1 MAESYSVKAILS
13 ATDNGFSSTL
23 KNALNTTESLA
34 DKIKSGFAFGV
45 LQGVGQQAFSAIT
58 NSARDLISEIGA
70 SNAAWKTFTANMEM
84 LGKSESEIKGVKK
97 ELQEFAEQTVY
108 SSSDMA
114 TTFAQLEAVGVKNTT
129 SLVKG
134 FGGLAAAAE
143 NPQQAM
149 KTLSTQATQ
158 MAAKPSVAW
167 ADFKLMLEQTPAGI
181 AAVAKE
187 MGMSTAE
194 MVANVQ
200 DGKVSTDEFFKAIE
214 KVGTSKSFTKLATE
228 YKTVGQAMDG
238 LKETVGNKLTPAFDV
253 LSSAGIKAISGIA
266 DKLGAIDAEGLADKV
281 SAMVDKAT
289 QYWNVLTDAFS
300 GTGGELME
308 AFNAIKSGL
317 SGVSGAFGEITSID
331 SFKSACESAAGAI
344 KTVADF
350 LEEHGESIG
359 KALPYVA
366 ALVIAFKGFKAV
378 STYVPGMVS
387 FAKSIAT
394 MAAGGISS
402 LAGKLFGIAGG
413 TKAAGEAGA
422 TSANQ
427 MLAAAKAFM
436 MIGAGVLMIAAGFAL
451 LAQSAIA
458 LSNAGGLAI
467 GVMFGLVAALAA
479 LSIGMMAMMKT
490 ITASPAQLA
499 QMSVA
504 MLAVG
509 ASILM
514 ISIGFALLAQ
524 SSIAL
529 ANAGGAA
536 IGVMAGMIVVIALL
550 AVGAVALGTAAASA
564 SYGLII
570 LTAVLTAIAGV
581 IVAIGVSTL
590 LAAAALAIVAAVL
603 PQICQY
609 GLEGAVAILA
619 LSAAMI
625 VFSVGASAAGVA
637 ALVLGYG
644 MAILAVSLAAVAVAV
659 TVLAS
664 GLLVI
669 AVSAMMVAAAI
680 TLVANALPLI
690 IQHSNAGSKALAVLS
705 LGLMAFGAGALV
717 AGAGAIVLGA
727 GLAVAAVGIA
737 AVGVAVTVLAS
748 GIMLMASACLLAAA
762 ALALISVVLPTL
774 TSYGKAGAEAI
785 LVLSAAMLVFG
796 AAAGVAGAGCTVLG
810 VGLAVVGAGITVIGV
825 GIATLAA
832 GVLTLSIS
840 AMAAAAAIALLALAL
855 PGLIKVA
862 AEGSAALLT
871 LSTGLI
877 SFAAATT
884 LAGAGCIVLGAG
896 LLVASAGFTTL
907 GGSLLVV
914 AGGML
919 VLVASLVLVNSS
931 MKSIAKNAKS
941 AESSLDS
948 MQNSVDLVESGLDAL
963 GDKAK
968 SAMKKLKNAFDDTA
982 DDAKKAG
989 KKVGTGFTD
998 GMKTGLAKAPLAAT
1012 KSVAQVNTALNA
1024 GRASAF
1030 MAGAYISQGF
1040 ASGMLSCL
1048 GTIQSAAARI
1058 AAAADKAVR
1067 AKAKIHSPSKVAAG
1081 LGSYW
1086 GEGFANGIDDM
1097 VKRVWDAAENLVS
1110 IPTVKTP
1117 DLAMA
1122 YGGEMSSDYR
1132 YYSESEYTIVVPFSV
1147 DGREFASAT
1156 AKYTQSELDKRQLR
1170 ESRKHGKV

>member
-13 ATDNGFSSTL
+13 AQDNGFSSTL

-34 DKIKSGFAFGV
+34 SKIKSGFAFGV

-58 NSARDLISEIGA
+58 NSARDLISEIGS

-167 ADFKLMLEQTPAGI
+167 QDFKLMLEQTPAGI

-194 MVANVQ
+194 LVANVQ
-200 DGKVSTDEFFKAIE
+200 DGKVATDEFFKAIE

-253 LSSAGIKAISGIA
+253 LSSAGIKAISSIS

-281 SAMVDKAT
+281 SAIVDKAT

-300 GTGGELME
+300 GTGGELSE

-317 SGVSGAFGEITSID
+317 SGVSGAFGKITSID
-331 SFKSACESAAGAI
+331 SFKSACEGVAGAI

-350 LEEHGESIG
+350 LEEHGEAIG

-378 STYVPGMVS
+378 STYAPGLAS
-387 FAKSIAT
+387 FGKSIAS

-436 MIGAGVLMIAAGFAL
+436 MIGAGVLMVAAGFAL

-479 LSIGMMAMMKT
+479 LTIGMMAMMKT

-514 ISIGFALLAQ
+514 ISIGFALMAQ
-524 SSIAL
+524 SAIAL

-536 IGVMAGMIVVIALL
+536 IGVMVGMVAVIALL
-550 AVGAVALGTAAASA
+550 AVGVVALGTAAGAA

-570 LTAVLTAIAGV
+570 LTAALTAIAGV

-590 LAAAALAIVAAVL
+590 MAAAALSI
-603 PQICQY
+603 I
-609 GLEGAVAILA
+609 
-619 LSAAMI
+619 
-625 VFSVGASAAGVA
+625 AGV
-637 ALVLGYG
+637 
-644 MAILAVSLAAVAVAV
+644 
-659 TVLAS
+659 
-664 GLLVI
+664 
-669 AVSAMMVAAAI
+669 
-680 TLVANALPLI
+680 LPLI
-690 IQHSNAGSKALAVLS
+690 TQFGGKASKSLAILS
-705 LGLMAFGAGALV
+705 LGLMAFGAGALA
-717 AGAGAIVLGA
+717 AGAGCAVLGV
-727 GLAVAAVGIA
+727 GLA
-737 AVGVAVTVLAS
+737 AVGVAVAILAS
-748 GIMLMASACLLAAA
+748 GIMLMASACLIAAA
-762 ALALISVVLPTL
+762 ALSLISLVLPTI
-774 TSYGKAGAEAI
+774 TAYGKSGAEGI
-785 LVLSAAMLVFG
+785 LALSAAMLVFG
-796 AAAGVAGAGCTVLG
+796 AAAGVAGAGSTILA
-810 VGLAVVGAGITVIGV
+810 VGLAAVGVAIAVV
-825 GIATLAA
+825 AA
-832 GVLTLSIS
+832 GVTALAVGALV
-840 AMAAAAAIALLALAL
+840 AAASLAILAAILPSLIANGTQGAAAITAL
-855 PGLIKVA
+855 
-862 AEGSAALLT
+862 SAALLT
-871 LSTGLI
+871 FG
-877 SFAAATT
+877 AGATV
-884 LAGAGCIVLGAG
+884 AGAGCLVLAAG
-896 LLVASAGFTTL
+896 LISAGASAGVF
-907 GGSLLVV
+907 GAAMIVSA
-914 AGGML
+914 AG
-919 VLVASLVLVNSS
+919 VLVMLAAVKALSSS
-931 MKSIAKNAKS
+931 MKTIAKNAKS
-941 AESSLDS
+941 AENSLDD
-948 MQNSVDLVESGLDAL
+948 MQNSVDAVESGLSAL

-968 SAMKKLKNAFDDTA
+968 SAMNKLKSAFDSTASKAESSGKKL
-982 DDAKKAG
+982 
-989 KKVGTGFTD
+989 GTGFTE
-998 GMKTGLAKAPLAAT
+998 GMQTGLAKAPTAAT
-1012 KSVAQVNTALNA
+1012 QTVIVVNIALLA
-1024 GRASAF
+1024 GQASAYK
-1030 MAGAYISQGF
+1030 AGAYISRGF
-1040 ASGMLSCL
+1040 ANGMLSCL
-1048 GTIQSAAARI
+1048 GTVQSAAAKI

-1132 YYSESEYTIVVPFSV
+1132 YYSESEYTIVVPLSV
-1147 DGREFASAT
+1147 DGKEFASAT